1 MPERY
6 GSYGVAPSV
15 FTEEFMA
22 DLTLQDIAEKMRDI
36 DFAMLSTRM
45 SGGAIA
51 ARPMSNNRQ
60 VEYDG
65 DNFFFTLQ
73 DTGTV
78 RDITGDA
85 NVGLS
90 FQGKSGALGMKPF
103 FVTAQGKAELIR
115 DKDQFAEHWTD
126 DLDDWFA
133 EGVDTPGLV
142 LIKVHADR
150 LHYWDGYHEGEI
162 DLASGKRTDR
172 SVEKA
177 Y

>member
-1 MPERY
+1 MPERRA
-6 GSYGVAPSV
+6 SFGVASI
-15 FTEEFMA
+15 TEELMTE
-22 DLTLQDIAEKMRDI
+22 LTLGDISEKMRDI
-36 DFAMLSTRM
+36 DFAMLSTRT
-45 SGGAIA
+45 SAGAIA

-73 DTGTV
+73 ETGAV
-78 RDITGDA
+78 RDITGDP

-103 FVTAQGKAELIR
+103 FVTVEGRAELIR
-115 DKDQFAEHWTD
+115 DKDQFAYHWTH
-126 DLDDWFA
+126 DLDEWFS

-150 LHYWDGYHEGEI
+150 LHYWDGYRDGEI
-162 DLASGKRTDR
+162 DLAAGTRTER
-172 SVEKA
+172 SVEEA
-177 Y
+177 S